1 LSTTEAIREQI
12 RALEELAAMDAEVKA
27 LEEKLAEERGVLNSL
42 KESLKRLDERLTID
56 RATVGTADK
65 QRNDLHIDI
74 RTMTQQVEH
83 SREKLNRSRTERE
96 TNAAQRE
103 LEELRKLIRDR
114 EDEITRLDTDTA
126 STRTAVETTEAEHKR
141 ISEELSAKEGDIQL
155 KVTKLEA
162 DKSERGG
169 GRDSIVKRLPPVLYR
184 RYEQLRGKR
193 GTAIAQTTDGTCNK
207 CNMSLP
213 PQLYHR
219 LRREPLIEQCPSCN
233 RIIYFSAPASVTEA
247 TKVD

>member
-1 LSTTEAIREQI
+1 LSTTEQI
-12 RALEELAAMDAEVKA
+12 RALEELAAMDAEVKS
-27 LEEKLAEERGVLNSL
+27 LEEKLAEERGGLSAL
-42 KESLKRLDERLTID
+42 KESLKRLDERLQLD
-56 RATVGTADK
+56 RATVSSADK

-114 EDEITRLDTDTA
+114 EDEITRLDESTA
-126 STRTAVETTEAEHKR
+126 SIRTAVETTEAEHKR
-141 ISEELSAKEGDIQL
+141 ISDELLAKEGDIQA

-169 GRDSIVKRLPPVLYR
+169 GRADIVKRIPPVLYR
-184 RYEQLRGKR
+184 RYEAIRGKR
-193 GTAIAQTTDGTCNK
+193 DSAIAQTSDGTCNR

-233 RIIYFSAPASVTEA
+233 RIIYFSSPTEA
-247 TKVD
+247 KKVD

>member
-1 LSTTEAIREQI
+1 
-12 RALEELAAMDAEVKA
+12 MDAEVKT
-27 LEEKLAEERGVLNSL
+27 LEEKLTEERSVLSTL
-42 KESLKRLDERLTID
+42 KESLKRLDDKLALD
-56 RATVGTADK
+56 RATVEAADK

-74 RTMTQQVEH
+74 RGMAQQIEH

-103 LEELRKLIRDR
+103 LEELRKLVRDR
-114 EDEITRLDTDTA
+114 EDEMTRIDESNA
-126 STRTAVETTEAEHKR
+126 SVRTAVEATEAEHKR
-141 ISEELSAKEGDIQL
+141 ISAELAAKEGDISA
-155 KVTKLEA
+155 KVKKLEA
-162 DKSERGG
+162 DRNERGG
-169 GRDSIVKRLPPVLYR
+169 GRGTIVKRLPPILYR

-193 GTAIAQTTDGTCNK
+193 GTAIAQTSDGTCNK

-233 RIIYFSAPASVTEA
+233 RIIYFAPPTEA
-247 TKVD
+247 KKVD

>member
-1 LSTTEAIREQI
+1 LSTTEQI
-12 RALEELAAMDAEVKA
+12 RALEELAAMDAEVKS
-27 LEEKLAEERGVLNSL
+27 LEEKLAEERGGLNAL
-42 KESLKRLDERLTID
+42 KESLKRLEERLQID
-56 RATVGTADK
+56 RATVSAADK

-114 EDEITRLDTDTA
+114 EDEITRLDE
-126 STRTAVETTEAEHKR
+126 STSSIRTAVETTEAEHKR
-141 ISEELSAKEGDIQL
+141 ISDELAAKEGDIQA

-169 GRDSIVKRLPPVLYR
+169 GRDAIVKRLPPVLYR

-193 GTAIAQTTDGTCNK
+193 DSAIAQTTDGICNR
-207 CNMSLP
+207 CNMALP

-233 RIIYFSAPASVTEA
+233 RIIYFSSPTEA
-247 TKVD
+247 KKVD

>member
-1 LSTTEAIREQI
+1 
-12 RALEELAAMDAEVKA
+12 MDAEVKA
-27 LEEKLAEERGVLNSL
+27 LEEKLTEERSVLSSL
-42 KESLKRLDERLTID
+42 KESLKTLDERLQVD
-56 RATVGTADK
+56 RATVSSADK

-74 RTMTQQVEH
+74 RTMTQQIEH

-103 LEELRKLIRDR
+103 LEELRKLVRDR
-114 EDEITRLDTDTA
+114 EDEITRLDETNA
-126 STRTAVETTEAEHKR
+126 SVRTAVEATEAEHKR
-141 ISEELSAKEGDIQL
+141 ISDELAAKEGDISA
-155 KVTKLEA
+155 KVTQLEA
-162 DKSERGG
+162 DRNERGG
-169 GRDSIVKRLPPVLYR
+169 GRGSIVKRLPVILYR

-207 CNMSLP
+207 CNMALP

-233 RIIYFSAPASVTEA
+233 RIIYFAPPTEA

>member
-1 LSTTEAIREQI
+1 MSTTEKTHEQI
-12 RALEELAAMDAEVKA
+12 GALEELAAMDAEVKA

-42 KESLKRLDERLTID
+42 KESLKRLDERLQID
-56 RATVGTADK
+56 RATVAAADK

-74 RTMTQQVEH
+74 RTMTQQIEH

-103 LEELRKLIRDR
+103 LEELRKLVRDR
-114 EDEITRLDTDTA
+114 EDEITRLDESTA
-126 STRTAVETTEAEHKR
+126 SIRTTVETTEAEHKS
-141 ISEELSAKEGDIQL
+141 ITEELAAKEGDIQT

-162 DKSERGG
+162 DKNERGG
-169 GRDSIVKRLPPVLYR
+169 GRDTIVKRLPPILYR

-233 RIIYFSAPASVTEA
+233 RIIYFASPTEA
-247 TKVD
+247 KKVD

>member
-1 LSTTEAIREQI
+1 
-12 RALEELAAMDAEVKA
+12 MDAEVKV

-42 KESLKRLDERLTID
+42 KESLKRLDDRLTAD
-56 RATVGTADK
+56 RATVAAADK
-65 QRNDLHIDI
+65 QRNDFHIDV
-74 RTMTQQVEH
+74 RTMSQQIEH

-114 EDEITRLDTDTA
+114 EDEMTRLDNDTSA
-126 STRTAVETTEAEHKR
+126 IRTAVEAAETEHKQVN
-141 ISEELSAKEGDIQL
+141 EELAAKAGDIQAKL
-155 KVTKLEA
+155 SKLEA

-169 GRDSIVKRLPPVLYR
+169 GRGAIVKRLPTVLYR
-184 RYEQLRGKR
+184 RYELLRGKR
-193 GTAIAQTTDGTCNK
+193 GTAIAQTSDGICNK
-207 CNMSLP
+207 CNMALP

-219 LRREPLIEQCPSCN
+219 IRREPLIEQCQSCN
-233 RIIYFSAPASVTEA
+233 RIIYFVSTTEA